1 MVPASEG
8 LQFRIGGGGHKSP
21 GKLDESHEPA
31 LKNARLSLKLGQRLW
46 STRASV
52 SLFVTKGSE
61 ASDWQGCLQRR
72 GDGCGL
78 DGTAGGPRG
87 QQGAGPARTRPGLR
101 SPRGAQ
107 AVPGCAEGTA
117 QAADHKG
124 PFTGRARGL
133 VRGTEPGRLCSWDVA
148 GARAPHAN
156 PGRACLRCRKGKL
169 RLGADEDAL
178 RHTPL
183 RDAGKRLPGR
193 RHPAF
198 RDRGCDGPTP
208 PGGPQAP
215 ASGRPSEETVRAGVG
230 EGAGISGGAERQSQR
245 EPQRWCEGRPG
256 RRSRCGDT
264 PAGASG
270 RPPGRGQ
277 PRLVAASTQTAA
289 GGRRASPASIPPS
302 AEGRRVPF
310 SFLRERPSF

>member
-1 MVPASEG
+1 MAQ
-8 LQFRIGGGGHKSP
+8 L
-21 GKLDESHEPA
+21 
-31 LKNARLSLKLGQRLW
+31 
-46 STRASV
+46 
-52 SLFVTKGSE
+52 
-61 ASDWQGCLQRR
+61 
-72 GDGCGL
+72 
-78 DGTAGGPRG
+78 
-87 QQGAGPARTRPGLR
+87 AGPAGSREPGL
-101 SPRGAQ
+101 
-107 AVPGCAEGTA
+107 PGPALDSALPEGRRPY
-117 QAADHKG
+117 QAALRAPPRQQTTKG
-124 PFTGRARGL
+124 HSRAGPGASLGGL
-133 VRGTEPGRLCSWDVA
+133 SPDVCAAGTWPALGPLTQTPGRT
-148 GARAPHAN
+148 
-156 PGRACLRCRKGKL
+156 CLRCRKGKL